1 MLFQPVQIFDGLP
14 LPVKKILFS
23 LIAAALLTTLFMQ
36 FLPAEPL
43 RIPVEMPATERAQ
56 NRLLNFEGIPNFR
69 DLGGY
74 TTTDGRQTKWGVLY
88 RSGTLAHATD
98 ADIDGISQL
107 GLSKMVDF
115 RSGAEKTEEPDRLPE
130 PPGFI
135 IVEIPTLDDG
145 NKMVADIMDR
155 IESGDFGDM
164 DPNQMMIEAN
174 RQFATILT
182 PQYRQFMRTLQQA
195 EGTPILW
202 HCSAGKDRAGFAAA
216 IVLRILGVPQDTVIQ
231 DYMASKQHA
240 LNARR
245 TQLMLL
251 RVFKGEEAADKL
263 GILMGVEEAWIRAA
277 FDEIDSAWGSFDNYV
292 REGLELSHADV
303 ERLRNQLLTDSA

>member
-164 DPNQMMIEAN
+164 DPDQMMIEAN
-174 RQFATILT
+174 RQFATTFTL
-182 PQYRQFMRTLQQA
+182 QYREFMQTLQQA
-195 EGTPILW
+195 EGAPILW

-216 IVLRILGVPQDTVIQ
+216 IVLRILGVPQETVIQ

-245 TQLMLL
+245 TQLLLL

-277 FDEIDSAWGSFDNYV
+277 FDEIDTAWGSFDNYV
-292 REGLELSHADV
+292 REGLELSRADV
-303 ERLRNQLLTDSA
+303 EKLRNQLLTDPA